1 MRSPRQRSSFLL
13 LLAPPRIPGTTG
25 LPVNPLA
32 VF

>member
-1 MRSPRQRSSFLL
+1 MIVSLSSGWIASALSEV
-13 LLAPPRIPGTTG
+13 AGTTG